1 MPSVSDVS
9 PLRFPLEFPLKVMGR
24 DTREFHDA
32 LAAILMRHVA
42 PLDTLRVT
50 QQPSREGRF
59 VSVTITFI
67 AESREQL
74 DALYTALTRNEHVLM
89 AL

>member
-1 MPSVSDVS
+1 MSDAPS
-9 PLRFPLEFPLKVMGR
+9 LRFPLEFPLKVMGR
-24 DTREFHDA
+24 NTREFHDA

-42 PLDTLRVT
+42 PLDTLRVA
-50 QQPSREGRF
+50 QQSSREGRF
-59 VSVTITFI
+59 ISVTITFR

-74 DALYTALTRNEHVLM
+74 DALYIELTRNEHVLM